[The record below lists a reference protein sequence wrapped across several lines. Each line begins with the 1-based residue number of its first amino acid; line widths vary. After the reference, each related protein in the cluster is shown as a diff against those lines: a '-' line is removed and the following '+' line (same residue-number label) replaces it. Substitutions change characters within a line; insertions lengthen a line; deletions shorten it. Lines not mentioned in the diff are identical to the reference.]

1 MTNKPNTYEE
11 TLAHVSTY
19 SNPTELRIT
28 DIRFTDIVGGPFHS
42 SLIKVYTN
50 QGLVGFGE
58 VRDGADKVYAQM
70 AKGRLLGE
78 NPCNIDK
85 LFRRIKQFGGHSRQ
99 GGGVS
104 GLEIALWDLAGKA
117 YGVPIYQMLGG
128 KFRDKIRMYCDTDV
142 SGKNT
147 GNAMGLALKK
157 RMDEGFTFL
166 KMDLGIGQLM
176 DQPGT
181 LSAPLGFIDEM
192 IDKSRRRYKLQAAG
206 LTAEEVCDIRNRH
219 YDIHNIAHPFTGIHV
234 TDKGLDVLEQYVA
247 DVRAVI
253 GYEVPLAID
262 HFGHIGLEDCIKLG
276 KRVEKFNLAWM
287 EDMIPWQYTE
297 QYARLARAV
306 TTPICTGEDIYLK
319 ENFKPLLE
327 AGGVSVIHP
336 DVLTT
341 GGILE
346 TKKIGDMAQD
356 YGVAMAI
363 HMAESPIAC
372 LAAAHV
378 AAATEN
384 FLALEYHSCEVE
396 WWDDIVIGSKL
407 PSKLVQNGFI
417 TLTDAPG
424 LGIDDLNDEVLKQ
437 HLHPEIPGLW
447 ESTDQ
452 WNKYYSNDRL
462 WS

>member
-1 MTNKPNTYEE
+1 MPKNETYEE
-11 TLAHVSTY
+11 TLNHVNTY
-19 SNPTELRIT
+19 SSPSELRIT
-28 DIRFTDIVGGPFHS
+28 DIRFTDIVGAPFHS

-58 VRDGADKVYAQM
+58 VRDGADKVYALM
-70 AKGRLLGE
+70 LKSRLLGE

-85 LFRRIKQFGGHSRQ
+85 LFRRIKQFGGHARQ

-104 GLEIALWDLAGKA
+104 GIEIALWDLAGKA
-117 YGVPIYQMLGG
+117 YGIPIYQMLGG
-128 KFRDKIRMYCDTDV
+128 KFRDNIRMYCDTDV
-142 SGKNT
+142 TGKNT
-147 GNAMGLALKK
+147 GTAMGEALRK
-157 RMDEGFTFL
+157 RMDAGFTFL

-176 DQPGT
+176 NEPGA
-181 LSAPLGFIDEM
+181 LSAPLGFLEEM
-192 IDKSRRRYKLQAAG
+192 KELSRRRYNPDRSG
-206 LTAEEVCDIRNRH
+206 LSEDEIRQLRNRH
-219 YDIHNIAHPFTGIHV
+219 YDIFNIAHPFTGIHI
-234 TDKGLDVLEQYVA
+234 TEKGFDLLEQYVA
-247 DVRAVI
+247 EVRAVI

-276 KRVEKFNLAWM
+276 RRVDKFNLAWM
-287 EDMIPWQYTE
+287 EDMLPWQYTE

-306 TTPICTGEDIYLK
+306 TTPVCTGEDIYLK

-336 DVLTT
+336 DVLTA

-384 FLALEYHSCEVE
+384 FLALEYHSCEVP
-396 WWDDIVIGSKL
+396 WWDDIIVSGKL
-407 PSKLVQNGFI
+407 PKPLVRNGFMTI
-417 TLTDAPG
+417 TDAPG
-424 LGIDDLNDEVLKQ
+424 LGIDDLNDDVLAE
-437 HLHPEIPGLW
+437 HLHPGVPGIW
-447 ESTDQ
+447 EPTDN
-452 WNKYYSNDRL
+452 WNDFYSNDRL